1 MPKYSFEDSPRRSWK
16 HLAGVPLELEL
27 RPGHAAELIVRVAQ
41 ERQADLIMLGDMGLF
56 LRNYLLGSTADWVA
70 EHADCQVMIVK

>member
-1 MPKYSFEDSPRRSWK
+1 
-16 HLAGVPLELEL
+16 
-27 RPGHAAELIVRVAQ
+27 
-41 ERQADLIMLGDMGLF
+41 MLGDMGLF